1 LQVTGELLWALS
13 ACRLVSSHAYLFIM
27 IYLVKSK
34 VFFRIIPWDAED
46 NERFI
51 DDLIFTRKKILTD
64 L

>member
-1 LQVTGELLWALS
+1 MLGVIVVSFIGLQ
-13 ACRLVSSHAYLFIM
+13 ACQLACLFIM
-27 IYLVKSK
+27 VYLVKSK

-51 DDLIFTRKKILTD
+51 DDLIFTRKKTLTD

>member
-1 LQVTGELLWALS
+1 
-13 ACRLVSSHAYLFIM
+13 M